1 MVAIDE
7 NISSKEKNTI
17 LDDVDS
23 AVELDIV
30 NLMNDS
36 DTEYITEGEIQPEKD
51 AHNRPIITSE
61 ANTHVVSTEQP
72 NEEPKKKDKKQKE
85 EFWKWNKTPSTKSR
99 KRYDLALEIMLQ
111 FTQKVSPMEIFGE
124 ITGLEELIEM
134 ILTRSNLYTQQ
145 NGRIFEVD
153 IKEKK

>member
-7 NISSKEKNTI
+7 NVSSEEKNTI
-17 LDDVDS
+17 LDDGDS

-51 AHNRPIITSE
+51 AHNRPIITS
-61 ANTHVVSTEQP
+61 NTHVVSTEQP

-85 EFWKWNKTPSTKSR
+85 EFWKWNKTPIQRVEK
-99 KRYDLALEIMLQ
+99 
-111 FTQKVSPMEIFGE
+111 
-124 ITGLEELIEM
+124 EM
-134 ILTRSNLYTQQ
+134 ILH
-145 NGRIFEVD
+145 
-153 IKEKK
+153 